1 VVRSQKKNHTSSL
14 GKNQGEST
22 VLIRNPP
29 SEEAWCAMRIT
40 KTLWPPQHGTK
51 RLKRHYGAQ
60 LVCVRY
66 RHDRRMRHR
75 YTTVELLIDHGPMK
89 SVRRV
94 AISPP
99 AVLQRKR
106 R

>member
-1 VVRSQKKNHTSSL
+1 LKHHAPGPSSRLRRSGQRQASNQAS
-14 GKNQGEST
+14 NQGENT

-29 SEEAWCAMRIT
+29 SKEAWCTMRVT

-66 RHDRRMRHR
+66 RHDRRMQHR
-75 YTTVELLIDHGPMK
+75 YTTVELLIDHGPIK
-89 SVRRV
+89 GARR
-94 AISPP
+94 
-99 AVLQRKR
+99 
-106 R
+106 

>member
-1 VVRSQKKNHTSSL
+1 
-14 GKNQGEST
+14 
-22 VLIRNPP
+22 
-29 SEEAWCAMRIT
+29 MRIT

-75 YTTVELLIDHGPMK
+75 YTTVELLIDHGPIK
-89 SVRRV
+89 GSTRHVP
-94 AISPP
+94 INPP
-99 AVLQRKR
+99 DLHPRKR